1 MKRTGLLFIFTLSIV
16 SLFSQSALTYK
27 NNALKAT
34 TSTSFREIQ
43 FVDPGNSGV
52 NLIWDFTK
60 IQFTGTNILASIS
73 ENVSKSKDDFSE
85 YNLVLNES
93 GNEFFFNFSENGFEE
108 KGYLN
113 HDKTIAMYFTNP
125 IQKMKYP
132 FSFGDQIADTYSG
145 YTLIKGIQ
153 MNNFKGDYTVEADAF
168 GTLMLPGMFLKNA
181 LRVKTTKKWIETN
194 MCSSSQL
201 SIVHYLWYAPGYR
214 YPLMN
219 ISISE
224 TQTGGTIP
232 VTKRSA
238 SVYNFQ
244 NSENPSLLSLEE
256 EQGNDQSDVSVLLF
270 PNPFTEKFS
279 FSYFLAKELAVS
291 IDLFDISGKHSG
303 KVISS
308 QYQSAGMH
316 KTEINAL
323 TYSLTP
329 GIYYLRF
336 IFGNKVLT
344 KKIVKI

>member
-1 MKRTGLLFIFTLSIV
+1 MTKIGLTFIFTLSIV

-52 NLIWDFTK
+52 NLVWDFSK
-60 IQFTGTNILASIS
+60 IQFTGTNISASIS
-73 ENVSKSKDDFSE
+73 ENVSKSKNGFSE
-85 YNLVLNES
+85 YNLVLNEN
-93 GNEFFFNFSENGFEE
+93 GNEFFFNFTENGFEE

-113 HDKTIAMYFTNP
+113 HDKTIAMYYTNP

-145 YTLIKGIQ
+145 YTVINGSQ
-153 MNNFKGDYTVEADAF
+153 MNNFMGDYTVEADAF
-168 GTLMLPGMFLKNA
+168 GTLMLPGLMIKNA
-181 LRVKTTKKWIETN
+181 LRVKTTKKWIENN
-194 MCSSSQL
+194 MCSSSEL

-219 ISISE
+219 INISE
-224 TQTGGTIP
+224 TQTGGMIP
-232 VTKRSA
+232 ITKRSA
-238 SVYNFQ
+238 SVYNIQ
-244 NSENPSLLSLEE
+244 QIDNPSLLGLNDA
-256 EQGNDQSDVSVLLF
+256 QGYDQSDVSVILF

-303 KVISS
+303 KVLST
-308 QYQSAGMH
+308 QTQSAGMH
-316 KTEINAL
+316 KTEISAL